1 MKVIFLQ
8 DVKGSGKK
16 GEIKEVADGYGRNFL
31 LKNNFVKIA
40 SEGSIAE
47 TKAQEEKLRRQMEKE
62 LAENQEAAGKI
73 DGEEIEIKAKA
84 SSSGTLYSAIGAEK
98 ICDEIKKQL
107 GARLKTTQVVIANP
121 LKELGERKVKIKFG
135 HGLEVEVNVVVIS
148 V

>member
-31 LKNNFVKIA
+31 LKNKLVKVA
-40 SEGSIAE
+40 NQSALLE
-47 TKAQEEKLRRQMEKE
+47 TKAQEEKLRKQMENE
-62 LAENQEAAGKI
+62 LNENQEAAGKI

-98 ICDEIKKQL
+98 ICEEIKKQL
-107 GARLKTTQVVIANP
+107 GARLKSNQIIISNP
-121 LKELGERKVKIKFG
+121 LKEIGEKKVKIKFG
-135 HGLEVEVNVVVIS
+135 HGLEAEVNIVVSTV
-148 V
+148 

>member
-1 MKVIFLQ
+1 MKVIFLK

-31 LKNNFVKIA
+31 LKNNLVKIA
-40 SEGSIAE
+40 DQSALLE
-47 TKAQEEKLRRQMEKE
+47 TKAQEEKLRKQMEKE
-62 LAENQEAAGKI
+62 LSENQEAAGKI

-98 ICDEIKKQL
+98 ISEEIKKQL
-107 GARLKTTQVVIANP
+107 GVRLKSTQIIISNP
-121 LKELGERKVKIKFG
+121 LKEIGEKKVRVKFA
-135 HGLEVEVNVVVIS
+135 HGLEAEVNIVVVS